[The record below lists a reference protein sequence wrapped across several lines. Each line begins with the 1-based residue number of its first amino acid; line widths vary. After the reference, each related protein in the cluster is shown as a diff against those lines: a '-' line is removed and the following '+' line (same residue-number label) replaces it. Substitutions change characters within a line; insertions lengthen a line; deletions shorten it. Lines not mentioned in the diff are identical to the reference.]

1 MIKESM
7 ICTVTIFN
15 RMKYQ
20 PNLINF
26 LKDQICKNILRK

>member
-1 MIKESM
+1 MIKGPM
-7 ICTVTIFN
+7 MCAITVFN